1 MPAHTYAV
9 LVADVVESSSRAGL
23 RALLASR
30 LADASRRHLRR
41 KLIALPYSVT
51 AGDEFQTVTRNLRA
65 LPETLLDLRTSFRP
79 LSLRIGIGLGRVS
92 ERLRPP
98 VNRLGGEAFQN
109 ARKAVDRL
117 KTGNLF
123 RFDTLTAFSSRDPRF
138 DAVLNLLY
146 GLHDTLV
153 LKITKKQWEAVA
165 ASLEHRTLQRA
176 ARCLRLDASTVSR
189 NLKRGYYWQL
199 LDTAKVAAMLIE
211 DQFR

>member
-1 MPAHTYAV
+1 MRAKTYAV
-9 LVADVVESSSRAGL
+9 LIADVVASSSRPGL

-41 KLIALPYSVT
+41 KFIALPYSVT

-65 LPETLLDLRTSFRP
+65 LPEILLDLRTSFRP
-79 LSLRIGIGLGRVS
+79 LSLRIGVGFGRIS
-92 ERLRPP
+92 DRLRPP
-98 VNRLGGEAFQN
+98 VNRLGGEAFQS

-123 RFDTLTAFSSRDPRF
+123 RFDTLTTFSSRDSRF
-138 DAVLNLLY
+138 DATLNLLY

-153 LKITKKQWEAVA
+153 LTITKKQWEAIA
-165 ASLEHRTLQRA
+165 ASLDHRTLQRA
-176 ARCLRLDASTVSR
+176 ARRLRLDASTVSR

-199 LDTAKVAAMLIE
+199 LETVKVAAALI
-211 DQFR
+211 DGRFH